1 MQRGRGGRRSR
12 ALTGTDGWLERLM
25 TRARPI
31 AHNLWIVD
39 GPAVRWFTMPF
50 PMRMTIARLVDGSLF
65 VHSPIELTAEVRE
78 AVARWAF
85 LAIWSRRTRSITC
98 SGQSGRT
105 PTRTR

>member
-1 MQRGRGGRRSR
+1 VQWGRGGRRSR

-25 TRARPI
+25 TRACPI

-50 PMRMTIARLVDGSLF
+50 PTRMTIARLADGGLF

-78 AVARWAF
+78 AVAALGVPRYLVSPNKIHHLFWAEWQD
-85 LAIWSRRTRSITC
+85 A
-98 SGQSGRT
+98 
-105 PTRTR
+105 